1 MQCGQERPGRGLPEP
16 LRGVNAAAVA
26 PDPRGSRKPTVPPTV
41 TAGPVPTSR
50 CGCSLD
56 TMAVQ
61 TPHVSGRSAD
71 KLSPAEQR
79 AFYTEQGYL
88 VFPELLDAAELAQLR
103 SALASVLI
111 GADGLTEPNDTFS
124 ITRTDDGGCSV
135 RRIFDP
141 IVHHEAFRDLVVNPK
156 ILDVVENLIGPNIQL
171 HHTKLNLKPP
181 SSREARFEW
190 HQDYP
195 FFPHTNFDLLAVMIY
210 LDDATEDNG
219 CLTIVPGSHN
229 WGPRNHLFAKDG
241 AFSSRLEDESTVEDP
256 AHWLKVPVPAGG
268 MELHHCNMLH
278 SSTANRG
285 TKPRSAMVIQYRA
298 ADNVA
303 LGGNMG
309 HAGFGM
315 QVRGV
320 NPYTVRMM
328 GGTFR
333 LPGKIH
339 DPLQRDG

>member
-1 MQCGQERPGRGLPEP
+1 MVSLTPSKTSA
-16 LRGVNAAAVA
+16 NAM
-26 PDPRGSRKPTVPPTV
+26 
-41 TAGPVPTSR
+41 TAS
-50 CGCSLD
+50 
-56 TMAVQ
+56 
-61 TPHVSGRSAD
+61 
-71 KLSPAEQR
+71 EQR
-79 AFYTEQGYL
+79 ALYEDQGYL
-88 VFPELLDAAELAQLR
+88 VFPSLLSDDELSELR
-103 SALASVLI
+103 TALADVLRDAQGLSETNDKFSV
-111 GADGLTEPNDTFS
+111 
-124 ITRTDDGGCSV
+124 TRTEDGGFSV

-141 IVHHEAFRDLVVNPK
+141 IARHQAFHELVFNSK

-195 FFPHTNFDLLAVMIY
+195 FFPHTNYDLLAVMIY
-210 LDDATEDNG
+210 LDEATEENG
-219 CLTIVPGSHN
+219 CLTIVPGSHKD
-229 WGPRNHLFAKDG
+229 GPRNHLFAKDG
-241 AFSSRLEDESTVEDP
+241 AFASKLEDRRVVEDP
-256 AHWLKVPVPAGG
+256 ARWLKVPVPAGG

-298 ADNVA
+298 ADNIA
-303 LGGNMG
+303 LGGNMSNV
-309 HAGFGM
+309 GFGL

-328 GGTFR
+328 GGTFK
-333 LPGKIH
+333 LPGKIE

>member
-1 MQCGQERPGRGLPEP
+1 MA
-16 LRGVNAAAVA
+16 VNV
-26 PDPRGSRKPTVPPTV
+26 
-41 TAGPVPTSR
+41 TSR
-50 CGCSLD
+50 P
-56 TMAVQ
+56 ANE
-61 TPHVSGRSAD
+61 
-71 KLSPAEQR
+71 LSRAEQR
-79 AFYTEQGYL
+79 SYYEREGYL
-88 VFPELLDAAELAQLR
+88 VFPELLDATELETLR
-103 SALASVLI
+103 TALGEVLRESE
-111 GADGLTEPNDTFS
+111 GLTETNEKFS
-124 ITRTDDGGCSV
+124 ITRTDDGAYSV
-135 RRIFDP
+135 RRIFEP
-141 IVHHEAFRDLVVNPK
+141 IARHEAFRNLVTNPK

-195 FFPHTNFDLLAVMIY
+195 FFPHTNYDLLAVMIY
-210 LDDATEDNG
+210 FDEATEENG
-219 CLTIVPGSHN
+219 CLTIVPGSHK

-241 AFSSRLEDESTVEDP
+241 AFSSQLEDKSVVQDP
-256 AHWLKVPVPAGG
+256 AAWLKVPVPAGG

-303 LGGNMG
+303 LGGNMSNV
-309 HAGFGM
+309 GFGL

-320 NPYTVRMM
+320 NPYTVRMI
-328 GGTFR
+328 GGTFK
-333 LPGKIH
+333 LPGKID

>member
-1 MQCGQERPGRGLPEP
+1 M
-16 LRGVNAAAVA
+16 VVH
-26 PDPRGSRKPTVPPTV
+26 V
-41 TAGPVPTSR
+41 T
-50 CGCSLD
+50 
-56 TMAVQ
+56 
-61 TPHVSGRSAD
+61 SGRPANLLSA
-71 KLSPAEQR
+71 PEQR
-79 AFYTEQGYL
+79 ARYEEDGYL
-88 VFPELLDAAELAQLR
+88 VFPELLSKEELATLR
-103 SALASVLI
+103 TALRDVLRESE
-111 GADGLTEPNDTFS
+111 GLTETNDKFS
-124 ITRTDDGGCSV
+124 ITRTDDGGYSV

-141 IVHHEAFRDLVVNPK
+141 IARHEAFRNLIENPK

-210 LDDATEDNG
+210 FDDSTEENG
-219 CLTIVPGSHN
+219 CLTIIPGSHE

-241 AFSSRLEDESTVEDP
+241 AFSSQLEDKSAVEDP
-256 AHWLKVPVPAGG
+256 SRWLKVPVPAGG

-285 TKPRSAMVIQYRA
+285 TKPRSAMIIQYRA
-298 ADNVA
+298 ADNIA
-303 LGGNMG
+303 LGGNT
-309 HAGFGM
+309 HNVGFGL

-320 NPYTVRMM
+320 NPHTVRMIE
-328 GGTFR
+328 GTFK
-333 LPGKIH
+333 LPGQIA